1 MEALSNLMGGF
12 ATALQP
18 EYLLF
23 AVIGVT
29 LGSFIGV
36 LPGIGPSV
44 TVALLL
50 PLTFSFDAIGAFIM
64 FAGIYYGAL
73 YGGSITSILLNTPGE
88 AGSVAT
94 AIDGHPMARAGLGGK
109 ALATA
114 VMGSFFAGAISTVA
128 ITFLAAPVAQLA
140 RLFQPADYFALMV
153 FAFVSV
159 TALVGNSI
167 VRGMLSLF
175 LGLFVGLI
183 GLDSLTGQARFT
195 FGVPQLFEGIDVVI
209 IAVGLFAVGEA
220 LYAASQLRRGEA
232 DEVVPIQGRLWLD
245 RADLKRV
252 WKPWI
257 RGSFLGFFFG
267 AMPTGGSEVPTFL
280 SYNIEK
286 QLSRHPEEFGKGA
299 IEGVAGPEAANNAS
313 FSGVLIPLL
322 TLGIPTSATAAVM
335 LAAFQIYNLQPGPQ
349 LFTDAPDLVWG
360 LIASLYIGNLMLL
373 VINLPLIR
381 FWVKILEIPKE
392 IIYAVILVF
401 STLGAYSISNSVI
414 DVLVLYVIGALGF
427 FMRRYDFPLA
437 PAVLGAILGPLMEAQ
452 FRRALAISQ
461 GDPSVFVTRPISL
474 TLLIVAILAVLLP
487 YLLRLAARRR
497 S

>member
-1 MEALSNLMGGF
+1 MEPLLDLMGGF

-18 EYLLF
+18 QYLLF
-23 AVIGVT
+23 AAVGVT

-50 PLTFSFDAIGAFIM
+50 PLTFSFDAIAAFIL

-73 YGGSITSILLNTPGE
+73 YGGAITSILLNTPGE

-94 AIDGHPMARAGLGGK
+94 AFDGHPMARSGRGGQ

-114 VMGSFFAGAISTVA
+114 VMGSFFAGTISTIA
-128 ITFLAAPVAQLA
+128 ITFLAPAVSQLA
-140 RLFQPADYFALMV
+140 LLFRPSDYFALMV

-159 TALVGNSI
+159 TALVGSSLT
-167 VRGMLSLF
+167 RGMLSLF

-183 GLDSLTGQARFT
+183 GLDTLTGQDRFT
-195 FGVPQLFEGIDVVI
+195 FGLPQLFEGIDVVI

-220 LYAASQLRRGEA
+220 LYAASQRIQEGGQLTQLR
-232 DEVVPIQGRLWLD
+232 GRIWLSRED
-245 RADLKRV
+245 FKRV

-257 RGSFLGFFFG
+257 RGGTLGFLFG

-280 SYNIEK
+280 SYNLEK
-286 QLSRHPEEFGKGA
+286 QLSPHKDEFGKGA

-349 LFTDAPDLVWG
+349 LFDNAPNLVWA

-381 FWVKILEIPKE
+381 VWIKILEVPKE

-401 STLGAYSISNSVI
+401 ATLGAYSLSNSVI
-414 DVLVLYVIGALGF
+414 DVLVLYVIGTVGF
-427 FMRRYDFPLA
+427 FMRKYDFPVA
-437 PAVLGAILGPLMEAQ
+437 PAILGAILGPMMEAQ
-452 FRRALAISQ
+452 FRRALSISQ
-461 GDPSVFVTRPISL
+461 GDPSVFFTRPISL
-474 TLLIVAILAVLLP
+474 TLLILAVAVLFVP
-487 YLLRLAARRR
+487 YVPKIAARLR

>member
-1 MEALSNLMGGF
+1 
-12 ATALQP
+12 
-18 EYLLF
+18 
-23 AVIGVT
+23 
-29 LGSFIGV
+29 
-36 LPGIGPSV
+36 
-44 TVALLL
+44 
-50 PLTFSFDAIGAFIM
+50 
-64 FAGIYYGAL
+64 
-73 YGGSITSILLNTPGE
+73 
-88 AGSVAT
+88 
-94 AIDGHPMARAGLGGK
+94 
-109 ALATA
+109 
-114 VMGSFFAGAISTVA
+114 
-128 ITFLAAPVAQLA
+128 
-140 RLFQPADYFALMV
+140 
-153 FAFVSV
+153 
-159 TALVGNSI
+159 
-167 VRGMLSLF
+167 MLSLF

-183 GLDSLTGQARFT
+183 GLDTLTGQARFT

-401 STLGAYSISNSVI
+401 STLGAYSISNNVI

-474 TLLIVAILAVLLP
+474 TLLILAICAVLLP
-487 YLLRLAARRR
+487 YLLRLATRRR
-497 S
+497 P